1 MPSYEEHCRT
11 LGTLT
16 EVMTEV
22 VKKCLPLQTFKETI
36 DPKSKKIMLEVEE
49 EMTGIGNDGLTMV
62 DRAKRPPCAILLG
75 TSSAGKTELLTSF
88 LKKYGQC
95 SGSTATDTTPM
106 LVRLRYPHDF
116 NPEDHGRVTFL
127 MPRDFY
133 KLLNDLPRIRDVIR
147 QDSQLA
153 DVWDRVVRVARASGM
168 KKDKEYDK
176 KLYNAIKEWVNEAH
190 QWARVSGDED
200 DSAYFASLSEITEN
214 FNPDGTQFANYNP
227 VPRSLLINFLDKSVN
242 AGKLAEHLRD
252 VDHRSDAE
260 AKQMGRMYYMMRT
273 IGAITDLFVEEDI
286 LKDIDVY
293 DTAGVRV
300 GGFEAEKVSA
310 DERMHSQIQA
320 FKNRWGFERLV
331 PSVDI
336 IIFILVLE
344 EQQVD
349 TEFQSL
355 FEECRKYG
363 NLQDRL
369 FIFMN
374 KIDKAADQAIKKNDV
389 KIQQEN
395 GEEVAIPDEGATWKL
410 WIQTNVMDKIR
421 GLGENFHNVFLCRA
435 PKFDFSEKLS
445 RSFIENS
452 KTSPT
457 LSKYLFDAKKNLDAT
472 LDNNDGG
479 IKFAWRAV
487 ERVMRTQGS
496 KIRYTRLGQ
505 QILPFAKDLLK
516 VLEAKRVTDA
526 KPSDAEVDAYME
538 KLLEDLKD
546 LRWRNEEFRLPEK
559 FGEFCIQKK
568 FVTSKQTEEALQF
581 QQQTELES
589 GRHLKLGQI
598 FVDKKYM
605 TLEQVREVLQS
616 AENEQED
623 WEVYQNET
631 FKHVRERVTEQI
643 ISFMEEKGRPIIQ
656 GNIPVESVVTYLTEP
671 IKVLETELRGIYTS
685 KERKAFQEAVQN
697 VMECQLTAA
706 LWNQDKLRK
715 YLWDQKY
722 RITSSFHI
730 RDDISEEE
738 ALKVTECYNKLR
750 SIYDQLPEQLPVQ
763 SEDN

>member
-22 VKKCLPLQTFKETI
+22 VKECLPLQTFKETI
-36 DPKSKKIMLEVEE
+36 DPKSKKIMIEVEE
-49 EMTGIGNDGLTMV
+49 EMTGIGNDGLSMV
-62 DRAKRPPCAILLG
+62 ERAKRPPCAILLG

-88 LKKYGQC
+88 LTKLGKF

-106 LVRLRYPHDF
+106 LVRLRYPHDNEF
-116 NPEDHGRVTFL
+116 SPEDHGKVTFL

-133 KLLNDLPRIRDVIR
+133 KLLSDLPRIRDVIR

-153 DVWDRVVRVARASGM
+153 DVWDRVVRVARGSGT
-168 KKDKEYDK
+168 KKDTEYDK
-176 KLYNAIKEWVNEAH
+176 RLYNAIKEWVTEAH
-190 QWARVSGDED
+190 QWARVTGDDD
-200 DSAYFASLSEITEN
+200 DSAYFASLAEITEH
-214 FNPDGTQFANYNP
+214 FDPEGKHFANYNP

-242 AGKLAEHLRD
+242 VGKLAEYIREKER
-252 VDHRSDAE
+252 RSDAE
-260 AKQMGRMYYMMRT
+260 AKQMGRVYYMMRT

-286 LKDIDVY
+286 LKDIDIY

-349 TEFQSL
+349 TEFQAL

-374 KIDKAADQAIKKNDV
+374 KIDKAADQAIKKNDY
-389 KIQQEN
+389 KESKEN
-395 GEEVAIPDEGATWKL
+395 GETIAIPDEGATWKL

-421 GLGENFHNVFLCRA
+421 GLGDNFHNVFVCRA
-435 PKFDFSEKLS
+435 PKFDFSESLS

-505 QILPFAKDLLK
+505 QILPYSKDLLK
-516 VLEAKRVTDA
+516 VLETKRITDT
-526 KPSDAEVDAYME
+526 KPSELEINTYME
-538 KLLEDLKD
+538 KLIEDLKD

-568 FVTSKQTEEALQF
+568 IC
-581 QQQTELES
+581 
-589 GRHLKLGQI
+589 HL
-598 FVDKKYM
+598 
-605 TLEQVREVLQS
+605 
-616 AENEQED
+616 
-623 WEVYQNET
+623 
-631 FKHVRERVTEQI
+631 
-643 ISFMEEKGRPIIQ
+643 
-656 GNIPVESVVTYLTEP
+656 
-671 IKVLETELRGIYTS
+671 
-685 KERKAFQEAVQN
+685 
-697 VMECQLTAA
+697 
-706 LWNQDKLRK
+706 
-715 YLWDQKY
+715 
-722 RITSSFHI
+722 
-730 RDDISEEE
+730 
-738 ALKVTECYNKLR
+738 
-750 SIYDQLPEQLPVQ
+750 
-763 SEDN
+763 